1 MLKIK
6 SLRILSAL
14 ACYVPVVF
22 SAEHNGLNITS
33 LMKIGS
39 GDSITS
45 SAVDNGGILEI
56 SGRADSSNITVR
68 NDGLMILTEGQ
79 DRGSVIE
86 EGGRQYIASNEA
98 YAHDTQV
105 SGEQWVIG
113 GRVSETTIMNNGV
126 TLLYS
131 NATAARTTLKDNA
144 RMEVTRSFV
153 RYSSLY
159 GTSTLNVRE
168 GSHTYLVNL
177 YDKSALNI
185 FSDTHVDDVETY
197 GNSTITTHEGSVVH
211 FITANDKSLI
221 QANGGEIISVTMS
234 GESSMSVNS
243 GANVNSVYLNDSAF
257 MNINQGGE
265 AHNINI
271 HGDLAKINL
280 NGGSLTHVNIDRG
293 ELIAQSG
300 ELRGRID
307 SQEGQVTLEKDVIS
321 DQADVNLEGTSE
333 LLLRKYDSDASYSL
347 KSLSLNQSGSVRFDN
362 PHSSG
367 GNGWNI
373 LTVNTLEGNG
383 NFYMNTEV
391 ASRKG
396 DFLNVTG
403 NASGSHKVFV
413 KDTGVSP
420 TEEHRLLLV
429 KAANGD
435 ATFSL
440 GNRGGVVDLG
450 AWEYTL
456 KEEEQGVWAL
466 TPDLTK
472 IPEPEPTPEPEPNP
486 DTPSESGPALPPKPE
501 NIKKRITPSTAAV
514 LNMAAVEPLVFDAE
528 LDSIRERID
537 GRVSLNRGGAVWST
551 LYNTRNDAS
560 TSAGAGFDQ
569 TLTGVTIGADHT
581 FRMQNSAATTGAFF
595 TYSHSNVDF
604 DRGGK
609 GNVDSYSLGAYAGWQ
624 HSNGLYVDGIV
635 KVNRFENDV
644 QGRMT
649 SGGSANGSYSAYGAG
664 THLESGIR
672 LYSGDLSVTPYA
684 ALTGFTTDSNKY
696 ALSNGMRADVDN
708 TRMMR
713 AEAGLKTAY
722 RVVLENGIELQ
733 PWVKASVRQEY
744 ADDNKIKVNDDG
756 RFVNDLSG
764 TRGVYQTGIRAKFT
778 DDLSGHLSASY
789 ANGANIESPWRAAA
803 GITWSF

>member
-1 MLKIK
+1 
-6 SLRILSAL
+6 
-14 ACYVPVVF
+14 
-22 SAEHNGLNITS
+22 
-33 LMKIGS
+33 MKIGS

-45 SAVDNGGILEI
+45 SAVDKGGILEI

-68 NDGLMILTEGQ
+68 NDGLMILTEGR

-98 YAHDTQV
+98 YAYDTQV
-105 SGEQWVIG
+105 SGEQWVSG
-113 GRVSETTIMNNGV
+113 GWVSETTIMNNGV

-131 NATAARTTLKDNA
+131 NATAVRTTLKDNA

-153 RYSSLY
+153 EDSSLY
-159 GTSTLNVRE
+159 GTSTLNIRD
-168 GSHTYLVNL
+168 GSRTYFVNL

-185 FSDTHVDDVETY
+185 FSDTHVHDVETY

-211 FITANDKSLI
+211 IITANDKSLI
-221 QANGGEIISVTMS
+221 QANGGEIVSVRMS

-280 NGGSLTHVNIDRG
+280 NGGSLTNVNIDRG

-347 KSLSLNQSGSVRFDN
+347 KSLSLNQNGSVRFDN

-440 GNRGGVVDLG
+440 GNRGGGRGPGGMGIHFERGRARSLG
-450 AWEYTL
+450 TH
-456 KEEEQGVWAL
+456 
-466 TPDLTK
+466 
-472 IPEPEPTPEPEPNP
+472 
-486 DTPSESGPALPPKPE
+486 S
-501 NIKKRITPSTAAV
+501 
-514 LNMAAVEPLVFDAE
+514 
-528 LDSIRERID
+528 
-537 GRVSLNRGGAVWST
+537 
-551 LYNTRNDAS
+551 
-560 TSAGAGFDQ
+560 GFDKNSR
-569 TLTGVTIGADHT
+569 TGT
-581 FRMQNSAATTGAFF
+581 N
-595 TYSHSNVDF
+595 
-604 DRGGK
+604 
-609 GNVDSYSLGAYAGWQ
+609 
-624 HSNGLYVDGIV
+624 
-635 KVNRFENDV
+635 
-644 QGRMT
+644 
-649 SGGSANGSYSAYGAG
+649 
-664 THLESGIR
+664 
-672 LYSGDLSVTPYA
+672 P
-684 ALTGFTTDSNKY
+684 
-696 ALSNGMRADVDN
+696 
-708 TRMMR
+708 
-713 AEAGLKTAY
+713 
-722 RVVLENGIELQ
+722 
-733 PWVKASVRQEY
+733 
-744 ADDNKIKVNDDG
+744 
-756 RFVNDLSG
+756 
-764 TRGVYQTGIRAKFT
+764 
-778 DDLSGHLSASY
+778 
-789 ANGANIESPWRAAA
+789 
-803 GITWSF
+803 

>member
-68 NDGLMILTEGQ
+68 NDGLMILT
-79 DRGSVIE
+79 GSVIE

-98 YAHDTQV
+98 YAYDTQV

-144 RMEVTRSFV
+144 RMEVTRSLV

-197 GNSTITTHEGSVVH
+197 DNSTITTHEGSVVH

-221 QANGGEIISVTMS
+221 QANGGEIVSVRMS

-243 GANVNSVYLNDSAF
+243 GATVNSVYLNDSAF

-300 ELRGRID
+300 ELGGLID
-307 SQEGQVTLEKDVIS
+307 SQV
-321 DQADVNLEGTSE
+321 SE
-333 LLLRKYDSDASYSL
+333 IR
-347 KSLSLNQSGSVRFDN
+347 QS
-362 PHSSG
+362 
-367 GNGWNI
+367 
-373 LTVNTLEGNG
+373 T
-383 NFYMNTEV
+383 
-391 ASRKG
+391 
-396 DFLNVTG
+396 
-403 NASGSHKVFV
+403 
-413 KDTGVSP
+413 
-420 TEEHRLLLV
+420 
-429 KAANGD
+429 
-435 ATFSL
+435 
-440 GNRGGVVDLG
+440 
-450 AWEYTL
+450 
-456 KEEEQGVWAL
+456 
-466 TPDLTK
+466 
-472 IPEPEPTPEPEPNP
+472 
-486 DTPSESGPALPPKPE
+486 
-501 NIKKRITPSTAAV
+501 
-514 LNMAAVEPLVFDAE
+514 
-528 LDSIRERID
+528 
-537 GRVSLNRGGAVWST
+537 
-551 LYNTRNDAS
+551 
-560 TSAGAGFDQ
+560 
-569 TLTGVTIGADHT
+569 
-581 FRMQNSAATTGAFF
+581 
-595 TYSHSNVDF
+595 
-604 DRGGK
+604 
-609 GNVDSYSLGAYAGWQ
+609 
-624 HSNGLYVDGIV
+624 
-635 KVNRFENDV
+635 
-644 QGRMT
+644 
-649 SGGSANGSYSAYGAG
+649 
-664 THLESGIR
+664 
-672 LYSGDLSVTPYA
+672 
-684 ALTGFTTDSNKY
+684 
-696 ALSNGMRADVDN
+696 
-708 TRMMR
+708 
-713 AEAGLKTAY
+713 
-722 RVVLENGIELQ
+722 
-733 PWVKASVRQEY
+733 
-744 ADDNKIKVNDDG
+744 
-756 RFVNDLSG
+756 
-764 TRGVYQTGIRAKFT
+764 
-778 DDLSGHLSASY
+778 
-789 ANGANIESPWRAAA
+789 
-803 GITWSF
+803 